1 MLRKDVLQAS
11 HCSALFPDYNL
22 RRFIEKQHSN
32 GWIKSIKT
40 IIKKKN
46 KAHKVQSAVSLN
58 TDHQSRGITCVPLAA
73 ARTTWVV
80 VRVTSQ

>member
-11 HCSALFPDYNL
+11 HCSAVFPDYNL

-40 IIKKKN
+40 IKK

-58 TDHQSRGITCVPLAA
+58 TDHQSRGITCVSLAA